1 VLIVYV
7 PVPPVPVPSA
17 VIYVPATILP
27 PVIYVPIARAPDVTA
42 DTVSVVV
49 DIVPVTTAVDAAPM
63 ALKLVVPRD
72 TILYCNPGV
81 IVVALIVPPITE
93 TLNVEVTPSFID
105 VGCDEKLYTA
115 DAADTSTIVTD
126 VDVATIVPVID
137 PVLMLTVKLLE
148 PSLIRSEIG
157 VILKDPVLLVI
168 VNDPDNAVKSAFEL
182 LILLTVKYSVVALA
196 TLTVVIVKE
205 PAEPSLIEVGVVE
218 NV

>member
-1 VLIVYV
+1 MTKKI
-7 PVPPVPVPSA
+7 
-17 VIYVPATILP
+17 
-27 PVIYVPIARAPDVTA
+27 
-42 DTVSVVV
+42 
-49 DIVPVTTAVDAAPM
+49 
-63 ALKLVVPRD
+63 
-72 TILYCNPGV
+72 NF
-81 IVVALIVPPITE
+81 
-93 TLNVEVTPSFID
+93 EVTPSFID
-105 VGCDEKLYTA
+105 FVCDEKLYTA
-115 DAADTSTIVTD
+115 FAADTSTIVTD

-182 LILLTVKYSVVALA
+182 IILLTVKYSVVALA